1 MRKPK
6 PHGPYSIE
14 ELSNM
19 DDAELG
25 RLYREKN
32 RSNIEKMYSSI
43 LVDSSIGSMFIGLI
57 VSLFLI
63 TPSLSLFVFISRWLI
78 LSVIGSA
85 CYPLYVRLRN
95 AIRHRLGRDAFDDLY
110 HHDPNLDEYGFKDAF
125 EYLHDSEEENSNDN
139 KNISSWS
146 AMITEATKYINKD
159 KTLTY
164 SDEEVGKLLK
174 IIIPVLS
181 YVKNSNRLV
190 DDAAFDVLD
199 KEYNLTSRTQDFMAG
214 PYNRLV
220 NSEKAYHQEQLQNK
234 NDQNREKA
242 EQFIEQERKKRK
254 KYAEG
259 LAELEK
265 SADYRKMMDLKRTL
279 DEKKKKLSEQ
289 VQPIE
294 SDTKTNQ
301 QEP

>member
-1 MRKPK
+1 MRKSK
-6 PHGPYSIE
+6 PHGPYSVE
-14 ELSNM
+14 ELSSM

-32 RSNIEKMYSSI
+32 RSNIEKMYPSI
-43 LVDSSIGSMFIGLI
+43 LVAGSIGSMFVGLI

-95 AIRHRLGRDAFDDLY
+95 TIRHRLGRDAFDDLY
-110 HHDPNLDEYGFKDAF
+110 FHYDEYGFKDAF
-125 EYLHDSEEENSNDN
+125 EYLHDSEEDSNDN
-139 KNISSWS
+139 KNLSSWS
-146 AMITEATKYINKD
+146 AMITEATRYLD
-159 KTLTY
+159 KNDAIAY
-164 SDEEVGKLLK
+164 SDEEVGRLLK

-181 YVKNSNRLV
+181 YVKNADRLM
-190 DDAAFDVLD
+190 DGAAFDVLN
-199 KEYNLTSRTQDFMAG
+199 KEYHLTSRTKDFMAG
-214 PYNRLV
+214 PYVRLM
-220 NSEKAYHQEQLQNK
+220 NSEKGYHQKQLQNK

-254 KYAEG
+254 KYAKG

-279 DEKKKKLSEQ
+279 DEKKKKLSER

>member
-1 MRKPK
+1 MRKPN
-6 PHGPYSIE
+6 PHGSYSIE

-25 RLYREKN
+25 GLYREKN
-32 RSNIEKMYSSI
+32 RSNIEEMYPSI
-43 LVDSSIGSMFIGLI
+43 LVECSLGSMFVGLI

-78 LSVIGSA
+78 LFVIGSA
-85 CYPLYVRLRN
+85 CYPLYVWLRN
-95 AIRHRLGRDAFDDLY
+95 TIRHRLGRDAFDDLY
-110 HHDPNLDEYGFKDAF
+110 PHDGDGFKDAF
-125 EYLHDSEEENSNDN
+125 EYLHDSEEDSNDN
-139 KNISSWS
+139 KNLSSWS

-181 YVKNSNRLV
+181 YVKKSDRPV

-199 KEYNLTSRTQDFMAG
+199 KEYNLTSRAKDFMAG
-214 PYNRLV
+214 PYTRLV

-234 NDQNREKA
+234 NDQNRAKA

>member
-6 PHGPYSIE
+6 PHGPYSVE

-19 DDAELG
+19 DDTELG
-25 RLYREKN
+25 SLYRDKN
-32 RSNIEKMYSSI
+32 RSNIVEMYPSI
-43 LVDSSIGSMFIGLI
+43 LVGCSMGSMFVGLI

-63 TPSLSLFVFISRWLI
+63 TPSLSLFVFISRWLS

-85 CYPLYVRLRN
+85 CYPLYVRIRN
-95 AIRHRLGRDAFDDLY
+95 TIRHRRGRDAFDDLY
-110 HHDPNLDEYGFKDAF
+110 HHSPNLDEDGFKDAF
-125 EYLHDSEEENSNDN
+125 EYLHDSEEDSNDN
-139 KNISSWS
+139 KNLSSWS
-146 AMITEATKYINKD
+146 AMITEATKYINKNT
-159 KTLTY
+159 TLTY
-164 SDEEVGKLLK
+164 SDEEVGRLLK

-181 YVKNSNRLV
+181 YVKNSDCPV
-190 DDAAFDVLD
+190 DDAAFNVLD
-199 KEYNLTSRTQDFMAG
+199 KEYNLTSRTKDFMAG
-214 PYNRLV
+214 PYTRLV
-220 NSEKAYHQEQLQNK
+220 NSEKTYHQEQLQNK
-234 NDQNREKA
+234 ADQNREKA

-294 SDTKTNQ
+294 SDTNQ

>member
-1 MRKPK
+1 MSKPK
-6 PHGPYSIE
+6 PHGPYSVE

-32 RSNIEKMYSSI
+32 RLITKIDYSDLSLWSFLNIFLGFLPSM
-43 LVDSSIGSMFIGLI
+43 LVWFGTGSVI
-57 VSLFLI
+57 VSI
-63 TPSLSLFVFISRWLI
+63 SLWPILFVL
-78 LSVIGSA
+78 GSA
-85 CYPLYVRLRN
+85 CYPICVRLKN
-95 AIRHRLGRDAFDDLY
+95 KIRQKQGYDVFDDLY
-110 HHDPNLDEYGFKDAF
+110 PHVEDGFRGAF
-125 EYLHDSEEENSNDN
+125 GYLHKVEDDND
-139 KNISSWS
+139 KNGNLSSWS
-146 AMITEATKYINKD
+146 AMITEAAKYINKD

-164 SDEEVGKLLK
+164 SDEEVGRLLK

-181 YVKNSNRLV
+181 YVKNSNRPV
-190 DDAAFDVLD
+190 DEAAFDVLD
-199 KEYNLTSRTQDFMAG
+199 KEYNLTSRAKDFMAG
-214 PYNRLV
+214 PYTRLV
-220 NSEKAYHQEQLQNK
+220 NSEKTYHQEQLQNK
-234 NDQNREKA
+234 NDKNRAKA

-279 DEKKKKLSEQ
+279 EEKKKKLSEQ

-294 SDTKTNQ
+294 SDTKINQ

>member
-32 RSNIEKMYSSI
+32 RSNIEEMYPYILFVWSIVWCILIGFPVSFLTMISVSLSEFIIRWSI
-43 LVDSSIGSMFIGLI
+43 LSM
-57 VSLFLI
+57 
-63 TPSLSLFVFISRWLI
+63 
-78 LSVIGSA
+78 IGSA
-85 CYPLYVRLRN
+85 CYPLYVKIRN
-95 AIRHRLGRDAFDDLY
+95 TIRHRRGRDAFDDLY
-110 HHDPNLDEYGFKDAF
+110 HHDGDGFEDAF
-125 EYLHDSEEENSNDN
+125 QYLHDSEEDSNDN
-139 KNISSWS
+139 KNLSSWS
-146 AMITEATKYINKD
+146 AMITEATKYFNRD

-164 SDEEVGKLLK
+164 SDEEVGRLLK

-181 YVKNSNRLV
+181 YVKNSDRPV
-190 DDAAFDVLD
+190 DGAAFDVLD
-199 KEYNLTSRTQDFMAG
+199 KEYHLTSRTKDFMAG
-214 PYNRLV
+214 PYARLM
-220 NSEKAYHQEQLQNK
+220 NSEKGYHQKQLQNK
-234 NDQNREKA
+234 NDQNRAKA
-242 EQFIEQERKKRK
+242 EQFIEHDRKKRK

>member
-1 MRKPK
+1 
-6 PHGPYSIE
+6 
-14 ELSNM
+14 
-19 DDAELG
+19 
-25 RLYREKN
+25 
-32 RSNIEKMYSSI
+32 
-43 LVDSSIGSMFIGLI
+43 
-57 VSLFLI
+57 
-63 TPSLSLFVFISRWLI
+63 
-78 LSVIGSA
+78 
-85 CYPLYVRLRN
+85 
-95 AIRHRLGRDAFDDLY
+95 
-110 HHDPNLDEYGFKDAF
+110 
-125 EYLHDSEEENSNDN
+125 
-139 KNISSWS
+139 
-146 AMITEATKYINKD
+146 MITEATKYINKD

-181 YVKNSNRLV
+181 YVKNSDRPV

-199 KEYNLTSRTQDFMAG
+199 KEYNLTSKAENFMAG
-214 PYNRLV
+214 PYTRLV

-234 NDQNREKA
+234 NDQNRENA

-279 DEKKKKLSEQ
+279 DEKKKKLSER

>member
-1 MRKPK
+1 
-6 PHGPYSIE
+6 
-14 ELSNM
+14 
-19 DDAELG
+19 
-25 RLYREKN
+25 
-32 RSNIEKMYSSI
+32 MYPSI
-43 LVDSSIGSMFIGLI
+43 LVGCSIGSIFIGFM

-63 TPSLSLFVFISRWLI
+63 TPSLSLFVFISRWLG

-95 AIRHRLGRDAFDDLY
+95 TIRHRRGRDAFDDLY
-110 HHDPNLDEYGFKDAF
+110 FHYNEDGFKDAF
-125 EYLHDSEEENSNDN
+125 EYLQDSEEDDNDN
-139 KNISSWS
+139 KNLSSWS
-146 AMITEATKYINKD
+146 AMITEATRYLD
-159 KTLTY
+159 KNDSIAY
-164 SDEEVGKLLK
+164 SDEEVGRLLK

-181 YVKNSNRLV
+181 YVKNSDSLV
-190 DDAAFDVLD
+190 DGAAFDVLD
-199 KEYNLTSRTQDFMAG
+199 KEYHLTSRTKDFMAG
-214 PYNRLV
+214 PYARLV
-220 NSEKAYHQEQLQNK
+220 NSEKSYHQEQLQNK

-279 DEKKKKLSEQ
+279 EEKKKKLSEQ

-294 SDTKTNQ
+294 SETKTNQ

>member
-32 RSNIEKMYSSI
+32 R
-43 LVDSSIGSMFIGLI
+43 
-57 VSLFLI
+57 LI
-63 TPSLSLFVFISRWLI
+63 TKIDYSDLTIWSFLNIFLGLVLSMLVGLGTGSVIVFISLWPI
-78 LSVIGSA
+78 LFVLGSA
-85 CYPLYVRLRN
+85 CYPICVRLKN
-95 AIRHRLGRDAFDDLY
+95 KIRQKQGYDVFDDLY
-110 HHDPNLDEYGFKDAF
+110 PHVEDGFSGAF
-125 EYLHDSEEENSNDN
+125 GYLHKVEDDND
-139 KNISSWS
+139 KNGNLSSWS
-146 AMITEATKYINKD
+146 KMIVETTKYLD
-159 KTLTY
+159 KNEPIAY
-164 SDEEVGKLLK
+164 SDEEVGRLLK

-181 YVKNSNRLV
+181 YVKNSDCPV
-190 DDAAFDVLD
+190 DDAAFDVLN
-199 KEYNLTSRTQDFMAG
+199 KEYDLTSRTKDFMTG

-242 EQFIEQERKKRK
+242 KQFIEQERKKRK
-254 KYAEG
+254 KHAEG

-289 VQPIE
+289 VNTEKQKSE
-294 SDTKTNQ
+294 
-301 QEP
+301 